1 MRLTRIYFSKFA
13 CDPFLGKV
21 FLAHIRV
28 KGNYEKGFKE
38 FLKNLPLEFRRAYF

>member
-1 MRLTRIYFSKFA
+1 MPLTRIYFSKFA

-38 FLKNLPLEFRRAYF
+38 FLKKLPLEFRRAYF